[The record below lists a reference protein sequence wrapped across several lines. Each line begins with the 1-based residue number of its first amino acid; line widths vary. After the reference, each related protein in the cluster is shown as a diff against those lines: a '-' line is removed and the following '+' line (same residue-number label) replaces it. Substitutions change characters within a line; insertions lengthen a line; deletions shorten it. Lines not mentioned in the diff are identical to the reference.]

1 MYITSVGNVNM
12 KNTATGDDTPVVLT
26 LQTGELDI
34 AAADVIGQIDFQAPD
49 EAAGTDAILVAAG
62 IAAVSEGD
70 FSSSNNA
77 TKLSFK
83 TASSAAA
90 AETMSLSSGGNLT
103 IAGDLT
109 VSGDDITM
117 ATNTSGAVLVA
128 DGTNFNPVVMSG
140 DATVATDGALTIA
153 NDAVSLAKMA
163 SGTDGN
169 IISYDASGDPVA
181 IATGTDGQVLTS
193 AGAGQPPAFEDA
205 GGGNLI
211 LIGTQVASSSASLTQ
226 TGLSSTYDSYFVA
239 FSDIKP
245 ATDSAHFRM
254 RWGDSSGIDS
264 GASDYSW
271 GIVQRKTDNTTVTG
285 LNDENDDHIEL
296 MDSSGADGTE
306 GIGGMVTI
314 HSPGDATTNI
324 KATGEVAADLNDGY
338 YGNWIVARRNTNIA
352 IDRVQ
357 VYFDSVNIASGRL
370 TVWGMKH
377 T

>member
-181 IATGTDGQVLTS
+181 IATGDDGQVLTS
-193 AGAGQPPAFEDA
+193 AGAGAQPAFEDA
-205 GGGNLI
+205 ATTGPTLSAETATTSGTSHTISSIPAGTKRITVMLVDVSVSSTGDIMLRLGDSGGLETTGYVYFENASAASGGLVTEFTTGFGINIPIANQRYSGAYYLTLQNSATSTWACTHSASVDGSAPAEVTIGGGYKTLTAELTQIALI
-211 LIGTQVASSSASLTQ
+211 VASGAFDE
-226 TGLSSTYDSYFVA
+226 GA
-239 FSDIKP
+239 FSIMYD
-245 ATDSAHFRM
+245 
-254 RWGDSSGIDS
+254 
-264 GASDYSW
+264 
-271 GIVQRKTDNTTVTG
+271 
-285 LNDENDDHIEL
+285 
-296 MDSSGADGTE
+296 
-306 GIGGMVTI
+306 
-314 HSPGDATTNI
+314 
-324 KATGEVAADLNDGY
+324 
-338 YGNWIVARRNTNIA
+338 
-352 IDRVQ
+352 
-357 VYFDSVNIASGRL
+357 
-370 TVWGMKH
+370 
-377 T
+377 